1 VALTYLDELR
11 RNFRGELKINEP
23 LAVRTSVR
31 AGGAADLFARPVDPE
46 DLRVLL
52 ASCAAAGLPV
62 SVLGGGANTLVADDG
77 VEGLVIKLPVFAAE
91 SALDAGGGT
100 FVLGAGAPIAKV
112 AQLMKEH
119 GLAGAEFL
127 AGIPGT
133 LGGAVAMNAGTKNG
147 ETVRVVDA
155 VEVASAAE
163 VRWVG
168 RDQLTWRYRACELPA
183 ESVVTRVRIRL
194 HRPDA
199 AGLVASRAAMESDLA
214 YRKSTQPLH
223 LPNSGSVFTNPPGD
237 HAGRLI
243 EAAGL
248 KGRRAG
254 NAQISEQ
261 HANWIVNHGGARSS
275 DVRALI
281 ELART
286 EVAARF
292 GVTLV
297 PEVKLLGRWSPP
309 A

>member
-1 VALTYLDELR
+1 MAYLDELR
-11 RNFRGELKINEP
+11 RHFRGELKTNEP

-31 AGGAADLFARPVDPE
+31 AGGAADVFARPVDPE

-52 ASCAAAGLPV
+52 ASCAAADVPL

-77 VEGLVIKLPVFAAE
+77 VEGVVVKLPVFAAE
-91 SALDAGGGT
+91 SALDADGGS

-119 GLAGAEFL
+119 DLAGAEFL

-133 LGGAVAMNAGTKNG
+133 LGGAVSMNAGTKNG
-147 ETVRVVDA
+147 ETVRVVEA
-155 VEVASAAE
+155 VEITSPHG
-163 VRWVG
+163 VRWVARG
-168 RDQLTWRYRACELPA
+168 ELEWRYRACELPVGG
-183 ESVVTRVRIRL
+183 VVTRVRIRL
-194 HRPDA
+194 HRPDSM
-199 AGLVASRAAMESDLA
+199 GLAASRRAMEADLA

-243 EAAGL
+243 EAVGL

-261 HANWIVNHGGARSS
+261 HANWIVNHGGARAS

-281 ELART
+281 ELARS

>member
-1 VALTYLDELR
+1 LAYLDELR
-11 RNFRGELKINEP
+11 RHFRGELKIDEP

-31 AGGAADLFARPVDPE
+31 AGGAADVFARPVDPD

-52 ASCAAAGLPV
+52 ATCAAAGVPV
-62 SVLGGGANTLVADDG
+62 SVLGGGANTLVADAG
-77 VEGLVIKLPVFAAE
+77 VEGVVVKLPVFAAE
-91 SALDAGGGT
+91 SALDADGGT

-155 VEVASAAE
+155 VEVASAEA
-163 VRWVG
+163 VRWVAG
-168 RDQLTWRYRACELPA
+168 SDLNWRYRACELPVGG
-183 ESVVTRVRIRL
+183 VVTRVRIRL
-194 HRPDA
+194 HRPDE
-199 AGLVASRAAMESDLA
+199 AGLAASRRAMEADLA
-214 YRKSTQPLH
+214 YRKSTQPLQ

-243 EAAGL
+243 EAVGL

-261 HANWIVNHGGARSS
+261 HANWIVNLGGARAS

-281 ELART
+281 ELARA

-297 PEVKLLGRWSPP
+297 PEVKLMGRWPTLP
-309 A
+309 